1 MIFFKTGANSAASSA
16 EEMEAHMPYHL
27 AIYLMVAEEYSYFAY
42 QDTVNALEDDFQW
55 ETSWMPEF
63 SRPLGEPLAGPVKDG
78 YVYTR
83 SFEHVDAWVNL
94 ATEEAVLAWDSV
106 DADEDGLDDQ
116 WEFRHFGDKTIA
128 DPQGN
133 PDGDDLTN
141 AEEYIAGTNPNLP
154 ESFEIS
160 NLIADGA
167 VQLEWD
173 AVDGRLYNV
182 YWSSN
187 LVGGFT
193 LVGSNLVDGL
203 FIDSNANQELQGFYK
218 ITVEREP

>member
-1 MIFFKTGANSAASSA
+1 MEWNDHRACFPQAGERSRSAPGSRAKKRA
-16 EEMEAHMPYHL
+16 GKKRP
-27 AIYLMVAEEYSYFAY
+27 
-42 QDTVNALEDDFQW
+42 Q
-55 ETSWMPEF
+55 
-63 SRPLGEPLAGPVKDG
+63 SRPA
-78 YVYTR
+78 
-83 SFEHVDAWVNL
+83 SCQHA
-94 ATEEAVLAWDSV
+94 
-106 DADEDGLDDQ
+106 DGLDDQ